1 VSTTKSKGK
10 KPKATKATAKA
21 APKRKEPSAAP
32 SAPRVLTPPDP
43 SVPRSS
49 TPPTKA
55 PLTVAVTGD
64 ADPSLPD
71 APKVADGADLSFA
84 WLVRDHGADWEDW
97 RSYIAT
103 YLNTVDAGLAD
114 RFQALRLFCLR
125 YLLALKLPPSPTWFV
140 DRRTAV
146 PEVFPAIH
154 AKKTRSTLS
163 ANNYISDFI
172 DWLLVTH
179 YSLPDDYGRPVVSPE
194 YHNPV
199 PRMKHGRGSNHSESV
214 HSALPYAYLT
224 RLREILAP
232 GAHFRDW
239 TWAQQALGIK
249 VDEDGNSQSG
259 RSATTGDWFEVD
271 PSLIDPDDMDCVWRT
286 RKLGQRVDPVTRKV
300 TARNLTVT
308 EIWSP
313 TRSVALLTKLHVPL
327 RNSQVRWLDSGEAD
341 TWRYQT
347 TGRDGPERG
356 HPAPGEPWPVDWVLN
371 TGPLAEGDE
380 RHPVQRGVFRRIED
394 REFRTRSTGLF
405 VNTNKTADADVDG
418 DDKGYLIPWQKDDLL
433 YWLEKLRNWQAKY
446 NPIDAPV
453 AWSTLEKKHLSSV
466 KSAAALAR
474 YADTCFLFRDAA
486 ATGEG
491 RSKPIHNSSMDNL
504 WYLLLKAL
512 QDEERAKGTA
522 YTDGRPIQFVKD
534 RPEGCKLHS
543 FSTTLFPLHSLRVSL
558 LTCLALDGEVPLPV
572 LSKLVAGHARLIM
585 TIYYQK
591 VTPYRVSELLVEAQ
605 KRMQEGSP
613 ESVRRFLAEESFR
626 TLAERLVMLDQ
637 ASFRSALGE
646 EPGDRVPAGWM
657 PVPIGWCLAGG
668 NTSPSEVNAQLPGC
682 YNGGGKL
689 QGGTHGI
696 HSPVHGGPRNCV
708 ACRWLVTGP
717 QYLAA
722 LCARANEIALQLSD
736 ASQVL
741 IGLEQ
746 QATALRREAYQVERR
761 GELWTRAQELSDLVA
776 RYERQA
782 SVVDSHGTTLAYA
795 WRLII
800 RCLRV
805 AADSDGKALVATG
818 QAADVQLA
826 LREVDSRMLQIHRV
840 CMDAEIQ
847 PDIEPGEALFVRSQW
862 IDAAL
867 DRDGHHPVMFSL
879 TKDQQLKIGNRLLD
893 DLGEQHNPDDPELG
907 REEVLLA
914 IEHGDSL
921 AELGLYG
928 ATMES
933 LNAIA
938 AEPTVHVGSHVTQ
951 RRSTLGSLSEEK

>member
-1 VSTTKSKGK
+1 MSTAKSKGK

-32 SAPRVLTPPDP
+32 SAPRVLTPPNP
-43 SVPRSS
+43 NVPRSS
-49 TPPTKA
+49 APPKEA
-55 PLTVAVTGD
+55 QLTVALTGD
-64 ADPSLPD
+64 TDPSLPD
-71 APKVADGADLSFA
+71 APKVADGQDLSFA
-84 WLVRDHGADWEDW
+84 WLVRDHGAQWEEW
-97 RSYIAT
+97 RCHIAT
-103 YLNTVDAGLAD
+103 YLNTVDAGLHA
-114 RFQALRLFCLR
+114 RIKALRSFCLR

-140 DRRTAV
+140 GRRTAV
-146 PEVFPAIH
+146 PEVFPAIWDKATH
-154 AKKTRSTLS
+154 GSIQENNNLS
-163 ANNYISDFI
+163 EFI
-172 DWLLVTH
+172 DWLLITH

-199 PRMKHGRGSNHSESV
+199 PRMKYGRGSNHSESV
-214 HSALPYAYLT
+214 RSALPYTYLT

-239 TWAQQALGIK
+239 TWAQQALGIR

-259 RSATTGDWFEVD
+259 SSGTTGDWFEVD
-271 PSLIDPDDMDCVWRT
+271 PSLIDPDDPDCVWRA
-286 RKLGQRVDPVTRKV
+286 RNIGIRRDPVTRKV
-300 TARNLTVT
+300 IATNLTVT
-308 EIWSP
+308 EVWSP
-313 TRSVALLTKLHVPL
+313 VRSVALLTKLHVPL
-327 RNSQVRWLDSGEAD
+327 RSSQVRWLDSGEAD

-380 RHPVQRGVFRRIED
+380 RHPVRRGVFRRIED
-394 REFRTRSTGLF
+394 REFRTLSTGLF
-405 VNTNKTADADVDG
+405 INTNKTADADVDG

-446 NPIDAPV
+446 NPISAPV
-453 AWSTLEKKHLSSV
+453 AWSTLTARHLRHV
-466 KSAAALAR
+466 KSEAALAR

-486 ATGEG
+486 GKGED
-491 RSKPIHNSSMDNL
+491 RAKPVEYKAMDRL
-504 WYLLLKAL
+504 WYPLLKAL
-512 QDEERAKGTA
+512 QDEERAKGIA
-522 YTDGRPIQFVKD
+522 YADGRPIQFVKD
-534 RPEGCKLHS
+534 YLDNHFGAK
-543 FSTTLFPLHSLRVSL
+543 TTLFPLHSLRVSL
-558 LTCLALDGEVPLPV
+558 LTCLALDGDVPLPV

-591 VTPYRVSELLVEAQ
+591 VTPYRVSELLAEAQ

-668 NTSPSEVNAQLPGC
+668 NTSPSEANAKVPGC
-682 YNGGGKL
+682 YNGGSKI
-689 QGGTHGI
+689 TDDY
-696 HSPVHGGPRNCV
+696 SRPVHGGMRNCV

-722 LCARANEIALQLSD
+722 LCARANEVSLQLSD

-741 IGLEQ
+741 IDLEQ
-746 QATALRREAYQVERR
+746 QTTALRRETYQAERR
-761 GELWTRAQELSDLVA
+761 GEPWTRAQELSDLVA

-867 DRDGHHPVMFSL
+867 DRDGHRPVMFSL

-921 AELGLYG
+921 AELGLFG

-938 AEPTVHVGSHVTQ
+938 AEPTVHVGSHVT
-951 RRSTLGSLSEEK
+951 RRRGALGSLSEEE

>member
-1 VSTTKSKGK
+1 MSTAKSKGK

-32 SAPRVLTPPDP
+32 SAPRVLTPPNP
-43 SVPRSS
+43 NVPRSS
-49 TPPTKA
+49 APPKEA
-55 PLTVAVTGD
+55 QLTVALTGD
-64 ADPSLPD
+64 TDPSLPD
-71 APKVADGADLSFA
+71 APKVADGQDLSFA
-84 WLVRDHGADWEDW
+84 WLVRDHGAQWEEW
-97 RSYIAT
+97 RSHIAT
-103 YLNTVDAGLAD
+103 YLNTVDVALGV
-114 RFQALRLFCLR
+114 RIRALRLFCLS

-140 DRRTAV
+140 ERRTAV
-146 PEVFPAIH
+146 PEVFSAIC
-154 AKKTRSTLS
+154 AVKARWTFRV
-163 ANNYISDFI
+163 NNYISDFI
-172 DWLLVTH
+172 DWLLITH

-199 PRMKHGRGSNHSESV
+199 SRMKHGRGSNHSESV
-214 HSALPYAYLT
+214 RSALPYAYLT
-224 RLREILAP
+224 RLHEILAP

-249 VDEDGNSQSG
+249 VDEDGNLQSTGG
-259 RSATTGDWFEVD
+259 RIADWFEVD
-271 PSLIDPDDMDCVWRT
+271 PSLIDPNDPDCVWRT
-286 RKLGQRVDPVTRKV
+286 RKLLRRLDPVTRKV
-300 TARNLTVT
+300 IATNLTVT
-308 EIWSP
+308 EVWSP
-313 TRSVALLTKLHVPL
+313 VRSVALLTKLHVPL
-327 RNSQVRWLDSGEAD
+327 RSSQVRWLDSGEAD

-380 RHPVQRGVFRRIED
+380 RHPVRRGVFRRIED

-453 AWSTLEKKHLSSV
+453 AWSTLQQKHLGDV
-466 KSAAALAR
+466 KSVAALAR

-486 ATGEG
+486 AKGED
-491 RSKPIHNSSMDNL
+491 RAKPITRFFMEIL
-504 WYLLLKAL
+504 WYPLLKAL
-512 QDEERAKGTA
+512 QDEERANGITYA
-522 YTDGRPIQFVKD
+522 DGRPIQLVKD
-534 RPEGCKLHS
+534 YPDNHS
-543 FSTTLFPLHSLRVSL
+543 CQKSTLFPLHSLRVSL

-591 VTPYRVSELLVEAQ
+591 VTPYRVSELLAEAQ

-626 TLAERLVMLDQ
+626 TLAERLVTLDQ

-668 NTSPSEVNAQLPGC
+668 NTSPSEANAKVPGC
-682 YNGGGKL
+682 YNGGSKL
-689 QGGTHGI
+689 
-696 HSPVHGGPRNCV
+696 SVNYSRPVHGGMRNCV

-722 LCARANEIALQLSD
+722 LCARANEVSLQLSD

-741 IGLEQ
+741 IDLEETT
-746 QATALRREAYQVERR
+746 TALRREAYQAERR
-761 GELWTRAQELSDLVA
+761 GELWTRAQELSDLVV

-795 WRLII
+795 WRLIL

-818 QAADVQLA
+818 QAADVRLA

-867 DRDGHHPVMFSL
+867 DRDGHRPVMFSL

-921 AELGLYG
+921 AELGLFG

-951 RRSTLGSLSEEK
+951 RRGALGSLSEEE

>member
-1 VSTTKSKGK
+1 MSTAKSKGK

-32 SAPRVLTPPDP
+32 SAPRVLTPPNP
-43 SVPRSS
+43 NVPRSS
-49 TPPTKA
+49 APPKEA
-55 PLTVAVTGD
+55 QLTVALTGD
-64 ADPSLPD
+64 TDPSLPD
-71 APKVADGADLSFA
+71 APKVADGQDLSFA
-84 WLVRDHGADWEDW
+84 WLVRDHGAQWEEW
-97 RSYIAT
+97 RSHIAT
-103 YLNTVDAGLAD
+103 YLNTVDVALGV
-114 RFQALRLFCLR
+114 RIRALRLFCLS

-140 DRRTAV
+140 ERRTAV
-146 PEVFPAIH
+146 PEVFSAIC
-154 AKKTRSTLS
+154 AVKARWTFRV
-163 ANNYISDFI
+163 NNYISDFI
-172 DWLLVTH
+172 DWLLITH

-199 PRMKHGRGSNHSESV
+199 SRMKHGRGSNHSESV
-214 HSALPYAYLT
+214 RSALPYAYLT
-224 RLREILAP
+224 RLHEILAP

-591 VTPYRVSELLVEAQ
+591 VTPYRVSELLAEAQ

-626 TLAERLVMLDQ
+626 TLAERLVTLDQ

-668 NTSPSEVNAQLPGC
+668 NTSPSEANAKVPGC
-682 YNGGGKL
+682 YNGGSKL
-689 QGGTHGI
+689 
-696 HSPVHGGPRNCV
+696 SVNYSRPVHGGMRNCV

-722 LCARANEIALQLSD
+722 LCARANEVSLQLSD

-741 IGLEQ
+741 IDLEETT
-746 QATALRREAYQVERR
+746 TALRREAYQAERR
-761 GELWTRAQELSDLVA
+761 GELWTRAQELSDLVV

-795 WRLII
+795 WRLIL

-818 QAADVQLA
+818 QAADVRLA

-867 DRDGHHPVMFSL
+867 DRDGHRPVMFSL

-921 AELGLYG
+921 AELGLFG

-938 AEPTVHVGSHVTQ
+938 AEPTVHVGSHVT
-951 RRSTLGSLSEEK
+951 RRRGALGSLSEEE

>member
-1 VSTTKSKGK
+1 MSTTKSKGK

-951 RRSTLGSLSEEK
+951 